1 MLQAQLIGNIG
12 GNAEIKSTDGREF
25 VTFRVAH
32 NESYKDAQDNKVT
45 RTMWVDCTMNCDGGR
60 PAVLPYLT
68 AGTLV
73 YVTGAISTRVYSS
86 EKDRCMKAGITIRVA
101 RVELLGG
108 QSDLV
113 PKRLID
119 KDGLMYDVAKYYNV
133 NAKNQIMTDTHGHQ
147 FNVDG
152 KGWVT
157 PKQEQNDGEAQS

>member
-25 VTFRVAH
+25 VAFRVAH
-32 NESYKDAQDNKVT
+32 NESYNDAQGNRVT

-60 PAVLPYLT
+60 PAVLPFLT

-108 QSDLV
+108 QSDVV

-133 NAKNQIMTDTHGHQ
+133 NAKNQIMTDTRGHQ
-147 FNVDG
+147 FKVD
-152 KGWVT
+152 KQGWVT
-157 PKQEQNDGEAQS
+157 PIQSEQDGKTKA

>member
-25 VTFRVAH
+25 VAFRVAH
-32 NESYKDAQDNKVT
+32 NESYNDANGTKVT

-73 YVTGAISTRVYSS
+73 YVTGAISTRVYNS
-86 EKDRCMKAGITIRVA
+86 EKDRCMKAGITIRIA

-133 NAKNQIMTDTHGHQ
+133 NAKNQIMTDTRGHQ
-147 FNVDG
+147 FNVD
-152 KGWVT
+152 KQGWVT
-157 PKQEQNDGEAQS
+157 PVQSEQDGDTKA